1 MSKAE
6 RNARTG
12 LEKRQAERSKRKEDR
27 QHEYPSA
34 GIKHAGSLVEQGYR
48 VEEGQDRRRT
58 ALNKAV
64 HKFGY
69 KEVVEKVNALAVMN
83 KHHTENGRR
92 LQDDLGYLKAE
103 FGKSG

>member
-6 RNARTG
+6 RDARTG

-27 QHEYPSA
+27 EHEYPSA
-34 GIKHAGSLVEQGYR
+34 EIKHAGSLIEQGYR

-83 KHHTENGRR
+83 KYHKENSRR
-92 LQDDLGYLKAE
+92 LQDDLGYLKSK
-103 FGKSG
+103 FGT